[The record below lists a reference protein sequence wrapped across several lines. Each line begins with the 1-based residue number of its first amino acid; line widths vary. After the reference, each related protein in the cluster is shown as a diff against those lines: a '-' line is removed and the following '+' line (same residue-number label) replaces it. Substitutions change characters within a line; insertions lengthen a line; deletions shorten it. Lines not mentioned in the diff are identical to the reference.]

1 MHWES
6 ASAFFAMGGHGF
18 WVWMAWGM
26 ALAAV
31 ILKTFSS
38 QSAARR
44 HLTPSGALNALKSNP
59 SRYRTRSRN
68 MARNVSRK
76 RF

>member
-18 WVWMAWGM
+18 WGWMAWGM

-31 ILKTFSS
+31 IFENIF
-38 QSAARR
+38 QSVRRKAALDAIRR
-44 HLTPSGALNALKSNP
+44 IERAEKQSEQ
-59 SRYRTRSRN
+59 
-68 MARNVSRK
+68 VSDEE
-76 RF
+76 

>member
-31 ILKTFSS
+31 IFENIFRRKAALDAIRRIERAEK
-38 QSAARR
+38 QSEQ
-44 HLTPSGALNALKSNP
+44 
-59 SRYRTRSRN
+59 
-68 MARNVSRK
+68 VSDEE
-76 RF
+76 

>member
-31 ILKTFSS
+31 IFENIF
-38 QSAARR
+38 QSVRRKAALDAIRR
-44 HLTPSGALNALKSNP
+44 IERAEKQSDQ
-59 SRYRTRSRN
+59 
-68 MARNVSRK
+68 VSDEE
-76 RF
+76 

>member
-18 WVWMAWGM
+18 WVWMTWGM

-31 ILKTFSS
+31 IFENIF
-38 QSAARR
+38 QSVRRKAALDAIRR
-44 HLTPSGALNALKSNP
+44 IERAEKQSEQ
-59 SRYRTRSRN
+59 
-68 MARNVSRK
+68 VSDEE
-76 RF
+76 

>member
-18 WVWMAWGM
+18 WAWMAWGM

-31 ILKTFSS
+31 IFENIF
-38 QSAARR
+38 QSVRRKAALDAIRR
-44 HLTPSGALNALKSNP
+44 IERAEKQSEQ
-59 SRYRTRSRN
+59 
-68 MARNVSRK
+68 VSDEE
-76 RF
+76 